1 MIPHILAGDL
11 NFTLCPNEVW
21 GSGRVA
27 DLLAGYF
34 IDLFENS
41 HLVDVV
47 PHSLYPTWSNGR
59 CGADYVGKLLD
70 HFLMAEELC
79 NLFGKYRSWSYA
91 VGIFDHKA
99 ILLQLDFGIKPTS
112 HPFKFNAGI
121 LKDPDFDS
129 WFRET
134 WEKLNLSH
142 GAPSLAG
149 FIHKIQWI
157 KPLIQSWVKLK
168 KSKDLLELEVI
179 EEKIVQFHYRSDLY
193 PLSIEQ
199 CSSLADLLAAKD
211 RILLSIEEEWRQ
223 KSRATWLMA
232 GDRNTKFFQRYA
244 NQRRLQNAIWEV
256 RMPII
261 AWWWMK
267 APLKWLLRTIL
278 GGFIL
283 RMENMIYYT
292 SLKRLKIFPFN
303 SLRRMPERLIDR
315 LLWRI
320 LRTFKNKIAVIKA

>member
-1 MIPHILAGDL
+1 MIQVLNVYGPYSGRRAFWDRLEATGLINDPSLILAGDL

-256 RMPII
+256 SDAYNRLVVDESSIKMV
-261 AWWWMK
+261 AQDHFRGVYTK
-267 APLKWLLRTIL
+267 NGEHDLLH
-278 GGFIL
+278 
-283 RMENMIYYT
+283 
-292 SLKRLKIFPFN
+292 
-303 SLRRMPERLIDR
+303 
-315 LLWRI
+315 
-320 LRTFKNKIAVIKA
+320 